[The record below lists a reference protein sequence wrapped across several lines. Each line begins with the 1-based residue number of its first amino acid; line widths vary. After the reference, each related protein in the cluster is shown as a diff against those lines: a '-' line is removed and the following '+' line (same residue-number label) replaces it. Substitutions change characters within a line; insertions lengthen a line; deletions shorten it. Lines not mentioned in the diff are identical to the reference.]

1 MKNGLILIA
10 CLILTSC
17 ATVDSGH
24 KGVRVSFGG
33 KTDMTQVYS
42 EGFHAGIMYLI
53 DNMIEYDVR
62 EKTTVQRFEFNDKN
76 NMSTVVELSLDYNLN
91 PSKVNSLHTR
101 ITDVDVKILKTL
113 KSAGKEVVPQY
124 SAIELNISKRAIY
137 QLIIDNK

>member
-62 EKTTVQRFEFNDKN
+62 EKTTVQRFEFNDKPCMHRRALYISDN
-76 NMSTVVELSLDYNLN
+76 ARISTC
-91 PSKVNSLHTR
+91 
-101 ITDVDVKILKTL
+101 
-113 KSAGKEVVPQY
+113 
-124 SAIELNISKRAIY
+124 
-137 QLIIDNK
+137 